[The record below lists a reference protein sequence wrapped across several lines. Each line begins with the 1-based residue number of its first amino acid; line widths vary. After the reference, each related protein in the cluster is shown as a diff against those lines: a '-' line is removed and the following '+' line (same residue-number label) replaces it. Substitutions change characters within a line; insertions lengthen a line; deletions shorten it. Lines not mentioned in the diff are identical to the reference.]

1 LLPLGRGERATADTP
16 ADDWGVVRHPCGLLR
31 HDRDFF
37 GLCGLL
43 LPISFRCP
51 QCFGLVALVADVV
64 SLVHTPRLVA
74 RDAHGDGFR
83 HASAHHVADGA
94 ASKVMEEPA

>member
-1 LLPLGRGERATADTP
+1 
-16 ADDWGVVRHPCGLLR
+16 LLR

-43 LPISFRCP
+43 LPISLRCP
-51 QCFGLVALVADVV
+51 QCFALVALVADVV
-64 SLVHTPRLVA
+64 SLEHTPRFVA

-83 HASAHHVADGA
+83 PV
-94 ASKVMEEPA
+94 EPRQN